1 MPVRH
6 CTSNMEMEWKD
17 LNVLGLGMKGWGTW
31 EGGREGRM
39 RDMVYILLWY
49 SFWWYLYPVPES
61 SKQLMYSCYDHAIYW
76 VRHTPTQTWR
86 GYSRYNNVTH
96 PSTLHFSSIQLT
108 RKQSSHCIDIEYVS
122 TAVSSPNYCHYD
134 VSNSFP
140 AIFCYEHNTL
150 CLSHSSVI

>member
-1 MPVRH
+1 MGR
-6 CTSNMEMEWKD
+6 K
-17 LNVLGLGMKGWGTW
+17 
-31 EGGREGRM
+31 EGGRERRM

-96 PSTLHFSSIQLT
+96 PSTVHFSFIQLA
-108 RKQSSHCIDIEYVS
+108 RKQGSHCIDIAFLHRIIAITMLAIAFRRFSITNIIALFMYLSYHNCSYYPVVS
-122 TAVSSPNYCHYD
+122 TVSILLQSIMGIW
-134 VSNSFP
+134 S
-140 AIFCYEHNTL
+140 
-150 CLSHSSVI
+150 